1 MENENWNEL
10 NEKGFY
16 KQILKPEY
24 MKQYLVDENDVIV
37 DMIQIDDEY
46 LVITKKDETEAK
58 RLAWFD
64 AYELESTE
72 LLKYP

>member
-16 KQILKPEY
+16 REIEYEY
-24 MKQYLVDENDVIV
+24 MNQYLVDESDEIV
-37 DMIQIDDEY
+37 DIIKIDDEY

-58 RLAWFD
+58 RLNLID
-64 AYELESTE
+64 LY
-72 LLKYP
+72 